1 MQNQDQ
7 SQQTGTRNETYDV
20 IAVLYH
26 ALQGAENCQ
35 TYIKDAQDGPARQFF
50 EQAQQMQRQLA
61 DQGKQVLQQV
71 LQNDAGGSGG
81 SAFGWGQSQFQGS
94 SSGQQGSSFG
104 QQGSAMNESQQG
116 FADQSSGGGQSSSF

>member
-1 MQNQDQ
+1 MQNQEQ

-35 TYIKDAQDGPARQFF
+35 TYIKDAQEGPARQFF

-61 DQGKQVLQQV
+61 DEGKQILQQV
-71 LQNDAGGSGG
+71 LQNDSGGSG